1 MKIIKVSAGW
11 SKKTSLLL
19 RQSVN
24 SEGVWNDCR
33 FIINDN
39 KLEKCDW
46 WFVLHGSGLVER
58 ENCLCD
64 PDHVVY
70 VSMEPT
76 EKMSQASGKFLEQFS
91 HLIICD
97 RDIKHRNLIYSMWL
111 TWNAGI
117 VMTREKNKKTHYVKN
132 FFINKFNNVV
142 HPNVRF
148 NYDQFSRM
156 KPVKK
161 LNKIS
166 VILSDK
172 DFSEGHKKR
181 IEFVNKIIKLP
192 ISKYIDVYG
201 HGFNSIPDKWDAIAP
216 YKYHL
221 VLENSVQKNYWSEKL
236 ADAFLGFSFPI
247 YYGCPDIYDYFS
259 KDSLGVIDIE
269 NIDHAVK
276 ILQGMIDDKIYDNN
290 MQAIDI
296 SRNQVLNQYN
306 IFNLISKLAINKSLK
321 YENVTLNINMFFK
334 DSLIKKLARFI
345 LSKFI
350 H

>member
-11 SKKTSLLL
+11 LKNTNLLL

-46 WFVLHGSGLVER
+46 WFVVHGSGLVER

-76 EKMSQASGKFLEQFS
+76 EKMSQASDKFLEQFS
-91 HLIICD
+91 HLVMCD
-97 RDIKHRNLIYSMWL
+97 RNIKHRNIIYSNWL
-111 TWNAGI
+111 TWWVGMI
-117 VMTREKNKKTHYVKN
+117 VTNKNKKHL
-132 FFINKFNNVV
+132 FQ
-142 HPNVRF
+142 PNVRF
-148 NYDQFSRM
+148 NYDQFSSM
-156 KPVKK
+156 QPVKK
-161 LNKIS
+161 LNKVSI
-166 VILSDK
+166 ILSDK
-172 DFSEGHKKR
+172 DLSEGHKKR
-181 IEFVNKIIKLP
+181 IEFINKIISLP

-201 HGFNSIPDKWDAIAP
+201 HGFKPIPDKWDAIAP

-236 ADAFLGFSFPI
+236 ADAFLGFSFSI

-259 KDSLGVIDIE
+259 KDSLGVIDID

-276 ILQGMIDDKIYDNN
+276 ILQDMIEGKIYDNN

-306 IFNLISKLAINKSLK
+306 IFNLISKLAINNSSK
-321 YENVTLNINMFFK
+321 YQNIRLNTNMFFK
-334 DSLIKKLARFI
+334 DSLVKKIARFI
-345 LSKFI
+345 LSKFT

>member
-1 MKIIKVSAGW
+1 MKIIKVSAGGLE
-11 SKKTSLLL
+11 KTSLLL

-76 EKMSQASGKFLEQFS
+76 EKMSQASDKFLQQFS
-91 HLIICD
+91 HLVTCD
-97 RDIKHRNLIYSMWL
+97 RNVKHRNIIYNNWL
-111 TWNAGI
+111 TWWAGM
-117 VMTREKNKKTHYVKN
+117 VVNTKNKKHV
-132 FFINKFNNVV
+132 FQ
-142 HPNVRF
+142 PDVRF
-148 NYDQFSRM
+148 NYDQLSSM
-156 KPVKK
+156 QPEKK
-161 LNKIS
+161 LNKVSIIIS
-166 VILSDK
+166 YK

-181 IEFVNKIIKLP
+181 IEFVNKIINFP

-201 HGFNSIPDKWDAIAP
+201 HGFKPIPDKWDAIAP

-221 VLENSVQKNYWSEKL
+221 VLENSVIKDYWSEKL

-247 YYGCPDIYDYFS
+247 YHGCPNIYDYFS
-259 KDSLGVIDIE
+259 KDSLGVIDIN
-269 NIDHAVK
+269 NIEESVK
-276 ILQGMIDDKIYDNN
+276 MLNDIIESNIYDNSMN
-290 MQAIDI
+290 AIDI

-306 IFNLISKLAINKSLK
+306 IFNLMSELATNNSLK
-321 YENVTLNINMFFK
+321 HQNITLNTNMFFK
-334 DSLIKKLARFI
+334 DSFLKKIARFI
-345 LSKFI
+345 LSKFT

>member
-1 MKIIKVSAGW
+1 MKIIKVSAGGLE
-11 SKKTSLLL
+11 KTSLLL

-24 SEGVWNDCR
+24 SEGIWNDCK

-39 KLEKCDW
+39 KLKKCDW

-70 VSMEPT
+70 VSMEPS
-76 EKMSQASGKFLEQFS
+76 EKISQASDKFLEQFS
-91 HLIICD
+91 HLVLCD
-97 RDIKHRNLIYSMWL
+97 RDIKHQNIIYSNWL
-111 TWNAGI
+111 TWWVGI
-117 VMTREKNKKTHYVKN
+117 IVNKKNKKHI
-132 FFINKFNNVV
+132 FSPQI
-142 HPNVRF
+142 RL
-148 NYDQFSRM
+148 NYNQLSDMR
-156 KPVKK
+156 PVKK

-166 VILSDK
+166 IILSDK
-172 DFSEGHKKR
+172 DISKGHKKR
-181 IEFVNKIIKLP
+181 IEFINKIITLP
-192 ISKYIDVYG
+192 ISKHIDVFG
-201 HGFNSIPDKWDAIAP
+201 HGFNPIPDKWDAIAP

-221 VLENSVQKNYWSEKL
+221 VLENSVQKDYWSEKL

-247 YYGCPDIYDYFS
+247 YYGCPNIYDYFS
-259 KDSLGVIDIE
+259 KNSLSVIDIDRVDE
-269 NIDHAVK
+269 AVNV
-276 ILQGMIDDKIYDNN
+276 LQGIIEDNVYDNN
-290 MQAIDI
+290 MYAIDI

-306 IFNLISKLAINKSLK
+306 IFNLMSEMAIKKSLRHQNIK
-321 YENVTLNINMFFK
+321 LNTNMFFK

>member
-1 MKIIKVSAGW
+1 MKIIKVSAGGLE
-11 SKKTSLLL
+11 KTSLLL

-24 SEGVWNDCR
+24 SEGIWNDCK

-39 KLEKCDW
+39 KLKKCDW

-70 VSMEPT
+70 VSMEPS
-76 EKMSQASGKFLEQFS
+76 EKISQASDKFLEQFS
-91 HLIICD
+91 HLVLCD
-97 RDIKHRNLIYSMWL
+97 RDIKQQNIIYSNWL
-111 TWNAGI
+111 TWWVGI
-117 VMTREKNKKTHYVKN
+117 VVNKKNKKHI
-132 FFINKFNNVV
+132 FL
-142 HPNVRF
+142 PQVRL
-148 NYDQFSRM
+148 NYNQLSDMR
-156 KPVKK
+156 PVKK

-166 VILSDK
+166 IILSDK
-172 DFSEGHKKR
+172 DISKGHKKR
-181 IEFVNKIIKLP
+181 IEFINKIITLP
-192 ISKYIDVYG
+192 ISKHIDVFG
-201 HGFNSIPDKWDAIAP
+201 HGFNAIPDKWDAIAP

-221 VLENSVQKNYWSEKL
+221 VLENSVQKDYWSEKL

-247 YYGCPDIYDYFS
+247 YYGCPNIYDYFS
-259 KDSLGVIDIE
+259 KNSLSVIDIDRVDE
-269 NIDHAVK
+269 AVNV
-276 ILQGMIDDKIYDNN
+276 LQGIIEDNVYDNN
-290 MQAIDI
+290 MYAIDI

-306 IFNLISKLAINKSLK
+306 IFNLMSEMAIKKSLRHQNK
-321 YENVTLNINMFFK
+321 KLNTNMFFK

>member
-1 MKIIKVSAGW
+1 MKIIKVSAAW
-11 SKKTSLLL
+11 SGKKSLSL
-19 RQSVN
+19 RQTVN
-24 SEGVWNDCR
+24 SSGVWNDCK

-46 WFVLHGSGLVER
+46 WFVLHGTGLAEF

-76 EKMSQASGKFLEQFS
+76 EKMSQASDKFLQQFPR
-91 HLIICD
+91 LVMCD
-97 RDIKHRNLIYSMWL
+97 RNIKHRNIIYSNWL
-111 TWNAGI
+111 TWWVGM
-117 VMTREKNKKTHYVKN
+117 VVSTKNKKHV
-132 FFINKFNNVV
+132 IQ
-142 HPNVRF
+142 PNIRF

-166 VILSDK
+166 IILSDK

-236 ADAFLGFSFPI
+236 ADAFLGFSFSI

-259 KDSLGVIDIE
+259 KDSLGVIDID

-276 ILQGMIDDKIYDNN
+276 ILQDMIEGKIYDNN

-306 IFNLISKLAINKSLK
+306 IFNLISKLAINNSSK
-321 YENVTLNINMFFK
+321 YQNIRLNTNMFFK
-334 DSLIKKLARFI
+334 DSLVKKIARFI
-345 LSKFI
+345 LSKFT

>member
-1 MKIIKVSAGW
+1 MKIIKVSAGGLE
-11 SKKTSLLL
+11 KTSLLL

-24 SEGVWNDCR
+24 SEGIWNDCK

-39 KLEKCDW
+39 KLKKCDW

-70 VSMEPT
+70 VSMEPS
-76 EKMSQASGKFLEQFS
+76 EKISQASDKFLEQFS
-91 HLIICD
+91 HLVLCD
-97 RDIKHRNLIYSMWL
+97 RDIKHQNIIYSNWL
-111 TWNAGI
+111 TWWVGI
-117 VMTREKNKKTHYVKN
+117 VVNKKNKKHI
-132 FFINKFNNVV
+132 FSPQI
-142 HPNVRF
+142 RL
-148 NYDQFSRM
+148 NYNQLSDMQ
-156 KPVKK
+156 PVKK

-166 VILSDK
+166 IILSDK
-172 DFSEGHKKR
+172 DISKGHKKR
-181 IEFVNKIIKLP
+181 IEFINKIITLP
-192 ISKYIDVYG
+192 ISKHIDVFG
-201 HGFNSIPDKWDAIAP
+201 HGFNPIPDKWDAIAP

-221 VLENSVQKNYWSEKL
+221 VLENSVQMDYWSEKL

-247 YYGCPDIYDYFS
+247 YCGCPNIYDYFS
-259 KDSLGVIDIE
+259 KNSLSVIDIDRVDE
-269 NIDHAVK
+269 AVNV
-276 ILQGMIDDKIYDNN
+276 LQGIIEGNVYDNN
-290 MQAIDI
+290 MYAIDI

-306 IFNLISKLAINKSLK
+306 IFNLMSEMAIKKSLRHQNIK
-321 YENVTLNINMFFK
+321 LNTNMFFK